1 MQVVDCLM
9 KKLDKESEILFLAQP
24 DVVDELKNKYPFTE
38 VLSIQ
43 DTYFSYESFCKNVAL
58 NKKYDRIY
66 VLASSVSFGGYEE
79 IFKIIT
85 KIKYHK
91 LVFFNGNGAE
101 QVEERNHF
109 DVVFDNV
116 YFVFVQVYMRIVSI
130 WYETLGKKYKF

>member
-9 KKLDKESEILFLAQP
+9 KKLDKESEILFLAQS
-24 DVVDELKNKYPFTE
+24 DVVDELKNKYPFAE

-43 DTYFSYESFCKNVAL
+43 DTYFSYESFCKNVTL

-66 VLASSVSFGGYEE
+66 VLASGVSFGGYEE
-79 IFKIIT
+79 IFKIVT
-85 KIKYHK
+85 RIKYQK
-91 LVFFNGNGAE
+91 LVFFNGNGEE

-109 DVVFDNV
+109 DVILDTV
-116 YFVFVQVYMRIVSI
+116 YFVFVQAYMRIVFI